1 VEAYDP
7 STETW
12 TTKASMPTPRQS
24 LGTATVNGR
33 IYALGGQ
40 QTDLPWNY
48 TETNALSTNEE
59 YDPATDSWTART
71 PMPTARYGPAVA
83 SQGGVVHAIGGY
95 AQGRSLGTHEEF
107 DPAANAWA
115 VRQTM
120 PTPRFWAG
128 GAIVGGKIFVVS
140 GNGAF
145 TTVEAYQP

>member
-1 VEAYDP
+1 
-7 STETW
+7 
-12 TTKASMPTPRQS
+12 MPTPRQS